1 MTTRKMTHRCG
12 FKPPNLRPGP
22 ALPFPDRCQR
32 KQGRR
37 KPKRSALRSAEG
49 SATGTG
55 GKRGR
60 SGKWAII
67 YKKSRKKQ
75 MKVRRGESRKRL
87 KNTRGTFTDP
97 KNMKGTFADPSGNEL
112 RSHWELDI
120 KEFWGSTVP
129 GISNLVRGF
138 LPKKESKTSC
148 AGLGLTRKKMFSL
161 PSIYKHNFALPTPL
175 QVPGTSS
182 WLNGTSRRGRWVL
195 DPF

>member
-1 MTTRKMTHRCG
+1 MRCPCRLIPVMQPGRHKVNTSQLSVDLSTLRKSKKHHFKSVRREEMTTRKMTHRCG

-75 MKVRRGESRKRL
+75 MKVRRGDQGKSSKIREGHSQI
-87 KNTRGTFTDP
+87 P
-97 KNMKGTFADPSGNEL
+97 K
-112 RSHWELDI
+112 I
-120 KEFWGSTVP
+120 
-129 GISNLVRGF
+129 
-138 LPKKESKTSC
+138 
-148 AGLGLTRKKMFSL
+148 
-161 PSIYKHNFALPTPL
+161 
-175 QVPGTSS
+175 
-182 WLNGTSRRGRWVL
+182 
-195 DPF
+195 